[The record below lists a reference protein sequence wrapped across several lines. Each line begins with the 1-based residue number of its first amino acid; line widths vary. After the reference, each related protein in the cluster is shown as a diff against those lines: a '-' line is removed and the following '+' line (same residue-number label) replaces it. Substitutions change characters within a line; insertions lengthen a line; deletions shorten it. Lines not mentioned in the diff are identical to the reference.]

1 MSSYFLKIFKLQ
13 QVRSPGVCIQP
24 FLEFGRFYIKAVV
37 DSNGWESVRVH
48 ERIRMVL
55 ADAENIAQV
64 LLCQQSLDL
73 ELRSWLLRRLL
84 CHTVTS
90 LYAQSRLIHAP
101 YRTVPLSRRTLRSGT
116 A

>member
-24 FLEFGRFYIKAVV
+24 FLEFARFYIKAVV

-55 ADAENIAQV
+55 ADAENLAQV
-64 LLCQQSLDL
+64 LLRQKPLDL
-73 ELRSWLLRRLL
+73 DWQCLFSCSLTG
-84 CHTVTS
+84 HTVTS
-90 LYAQSRLIHAP
+90 LYGRNCRNHVP
-101 YRTVPLSRRTLRSGT
+101 YRTAHPSHRT
-116 A
+116 